1 MSVKYG
7 EILVGI
13 EERYYIC
20 RKGKNMDV
28 TLDKTKNILLTLP
41 KNEVGFLRSLAKK
54 MGWTPRKQKES
65 SIDKSL
71 KEAHCNMIY
80 SVKDMNNKDI
90 VGQILNSDV

>member
-1 MSVKYG
+1 MG
-7 EILVGI
+7 A
-13 EERYYIC
+13 
-20 RKGKNMDV
+20 
-28 TLDKTKNILLTLP
+28 TLNNTEDILLTIP

-54 MGWTPRKQKES
+54 MGWTTRKQKES

-80 SVKDMNNKDI
+80 SVYSVKDMNNKDI

>member
-1 MSVKYG
+1 
-7 EILVGI
+7 
-13 EERYYIC
+13 
-20 RKGKNMDV
+20 
-28 TLDKTKNILLTLP
+28 
-41 KNEVGFLRSLAKK
+41 
-54 MGWTPRKQKES
+54 MGWTTRKQKES